1 MFGAICGDIIGSPY
15 EFGQMKNYNFR
26 LFVPDAHPTDDGIL
40 TCAVAQA
47 ILDLDNIYDF
57 DELEEHCAT
66 RLIEFGRNH
75 LNVGYGGNFRKWL
88 LGEITGRQKSWGNG
102 SGMRVSAVA
111 WAYDNLDYVEVAA
124 RASAIPTHGSPE
136 GIRGAKAIAA
146 ATYLARSGYDKEEIK
161 DYIERK
167 FYYDLDR
174 TIDEIRPTCSFD
186 VSCMGSVP
194 VAIRAFLDGHD
205 WESCVRNAVS
215 VGGDADTIGA
225 MTGAIAEAYY
235 DGVPEAIRDRC
246 LDMLPNDMKRTLRG
260 WKDAGYAMGTE
271 LDL

>member
-146 ATYLARSGYDKEEIK
+146 ATYLARSGYDKEEIENELLELK
-161 DYIERK
+161 KFDNVVVKFGRFIPNQEPHYDAVLGVKLASDNQYAER
-167 FYYDLDR
+167 
-174 TIDEIRPTCSFD
+174 IS
-186 VSCMGSVP
+186 
-194 VAIRAFLDGHD
+194 
-205 WESCVRNAVS
+205 
-215 VGGDADTIGA
+215 
-225 MTGAIAEAYY
+225 
-235 DGVPEAIRDRC
+235 
-246 LDMLPNDMKRTLRG
+246 
-260 WKDAGYAMGTE
+260 
-271 LDL
+271 